1 MKKENKSCKIIVD
14 TNVWI
19 SFLIGKNLKG
29 LQKHIDSSDI
39 KIIICD
45 EQIQELIEVFNKPK
59 LKKYFSKEQILEFF
73 ELLNEASVNI
83 KISTITNLC
92 RDEKDNYL
100 LSLAIDSDAD
110 FLLTGDNDLLEL
122 VKLNNTIILN
132 FNDFE
137 KIII

>member
-1 MKKENKSCKIIVD
+1 M
-14 TNVWI
+14 
-19 SFLIGKNLKG
+19 
-29 LQKHIDSSDI
+29 
-39 KIIICD
+39 
-45 EQIQELIEVFNKPK
+45 
-59 LKKYFSKEQILEFF
+59 
-73 ELLNEASVNI
+73 NEASVNI

-100 LSLAIDSDAD
+100 LSIAIDSDAD